1 MSVEENKAMI
11 RRFYEEIW
19 NKGDMA
25 AADELIASNVVDHDQ
40 DPEYVVRGPES
51 FKRIAAS
58 VRTTFPDIHFT
69 VEDEVAEGDKVAIR
83 WTMRG
88 THEGEFM
95 GVPGTGKQVTG
106 AGMHF
111 FRVAGAKIAEIWVNR
126 DELGMMRQLGVV
138 PPMGERG
145 E

>member
-1 MSVEENKAMI
+1 MSVEENKAI
-11 RRFYEEIW
+11 VRRFYEELS
-19 NKGDMA
+19 KGDMA

-40 DPEYVVRGPES
+40 NPETVVRGPES
-51 FKRIAAS
+51 FKRMAAL

-69 VEDEVAEGDKVAIR
+69 VEDEVAEGDKVAVR

-88 THEGEFM
+88 AHKGEFM

-111 FRVAGAKIAEIWVNR
+111 FRVAGAKIVEIWVNR
-126 DELGMMRQLGVV
+126 DELGLMQQLGVV
-138 PPMGERG
+138 PPMG
-145 E
+145 